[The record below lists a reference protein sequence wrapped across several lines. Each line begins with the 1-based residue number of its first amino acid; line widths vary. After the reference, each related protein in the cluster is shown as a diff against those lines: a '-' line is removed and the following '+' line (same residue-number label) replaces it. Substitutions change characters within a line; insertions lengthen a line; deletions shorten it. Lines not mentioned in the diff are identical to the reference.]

1 MKRSARAAAIAF
13 IAVAAALLGCAS
25 SRSELTLEDGR
36 ILMSSADGTLTVTVA
51 GSRIPLFGEVRLEG
65 GRLVFEPRFPFK
77 PGVEY
82 RAVFESPSGRRVEKT
97 FSLPSPPP
105 SPPTVVRAVF
115 PSRDVL
121 PENLLKFYLHF
132 SAPMSR
138 REAYSRVHLLD
149 SAGRKVELPFLEI
162 GEELWD
168 RGATRLTLLFDPGR
182 IKRGLKPREDSGP
195 ALEEG
200 KSYTLVIDAGWPDA
214 EGRPLKQGH
223 RKPFTVVAPD
233 DRQPDPK
240 TWTLLA
246 PKAGS
251 REPLAVQLDESLDEA
266 MLHRSLVV
274 IDPDGKPVD
283 GRIEI
288 ALHETRWSYLP
299 AAPWTTGKHTLLVD
313 AVLEDMSGNSID
325 RPFEVDVER
334 PLDKAVGTKVLRLAF
349 EPR

>member
-1 MKRSARAAAIAF
+1 MNFTARAAAIAC
-13 IAVAAALLGCAS
+13 IAMAAVPLGCAS
-25 SRSELTLEDGR
+25 SRPELTLEDGR
-36 ILMSSADGTLTVTVA
+36 IRVTSANGTLTVKVA
-51 GSRIPLFGEVRLEG
+51 GSQVPLFGEVRAE
-65 GRLVFEPRFPFK
+65 RDQLVFEPRFPFR

-82 RAVFESPSGRRVEKT
+82 RAVLESPGGARLEKSFT
-97 FSLPSPPP
+97 LPAPPP
-105 SPPTVVRAVF
+105 SPPTMVRAVF

-138 REAYSRVHLLD
+138 REAYGRVRLKD
-149 SAGRKVELPFLEI
+149 AAGKDVELPFLEI

-168 RGATRLTLLFDPGR
+168 RAGRRLTLLFDPGR

-200 KSYTLVIDAGWPDA
+200 KSYTLVVDADWPDA
-214 EGRPLKQGH
+214 EGRPLKGGF
-223 RKPFTVVAPD
+223 RKPFKVVAPD

-240 TWTLLA
+240 AWTIIA

-251 REPLAVQLDESLDEA
+251 TEPLTVEFEESLDEA
-266 MLHRSLVV
+266 MLNRSLVV
-274 IDPDGKPVD
+274 LGPDRKPVE

-288 ALHETRWSYLP
+288 DRHETRWRFQP
-299 AAPWTTGKHTLLVD
+299 AAAWKSGAHELAVD
-313 AVLEDMSGNSID
+313 TVLEDMAGNSID
-325 RPFEVDVER
+325 RPFEVDVVRPVER
-334 PLDKAVGTKVLRLAF
+334 SIGTRTIRLPF